1 MSDNLRQPLAPGSTI
16 GIMGGGQ
23 LGRMIALA
31 GAQLGYH
38 AVTFCESEE
47 EPATHVCK
55 DSVIAPYEDRAAQ
68 EKFISLVDVI
78 TFEFENVPADI
89 AAYLD
94 ANALVRPSPEILKI
108 AQDRILE
115 KSFLNNIGIETA
127 PWEPITDLAYTSK
140 IIEKT
145 GPKSIFKTARFGY
158 DGKGQ
163 EKVGTKEELDAAWL
177 AAGSVPAIVEGFV
190 DFQCEISVIIARD
203 TEGNTKCFD
212 VVENIHSHHILDKTI
227 APARVESQIAEA
239 ATAVAVKIASALS
252 LVGLIAVEM
261 FVTKDKR
268 IIVNEIAP
276 RPHNSGHWTIDACIT
291 SQFEQLVRVV
301 CGLPLGS
308 TQRHSNALMQNLIGE
323 DAERWHEV
331 TANNENKLHLYGKKT
346 VRSGRKMGHV
356 TRLLPL
362 SPDWQNQ
369 DIELAMSAMRPRT

>member
-1 MSDNLRQPLAPGSTI
+1 MGDDLREPLTPGSTI

-38 AVTFCESEE
+38 AVAFCESDE

-68 EKFISLVDVI
+68 KKFISLVDVI
-78 TFEFENVPADI
+78 TFEFENVPAEI

-115 KSFLNNIGIETA
+115 KTFLNNIGIETA
-127 PWEPITDLAYTSK
+127 PWEPITDLTNTSK
-140 IIEKT
+140 IIQKT
-145 GPKSIFKTARFGY
+145 GHESIFKTARFGY

-163 EKVGTKEELDAAWL
+163 EKICNKEELDAAWL

-190 DFQCEISVIIARD
+190 DFQCEVSVIIARD
-203 TEGNTKCFD
+203 SDGNTKCFD
-212 VVENIHSHHILDKTI
+212 VVENIHSNHILDKTI
-227 APARVESQIAEA
+227 APARVENQIAEA

-323 DAERWHEV
+323 DAERWYEV
-331 TANNENKLHLYGKKT
+331 AANNENKLHLYGKKT

-356 TRLLPL
+356 TRLLPP

-369 DIELAMSAMRPRT
+369 DIDLAMSIMRPRT

>member
-31 GAQLGYH
+31 GAQLGYQ
-38 AVTFCESEE
+38 AVAFCESEE

-127 PWEPITDLAYTSK
+127 PWEPITNLAYTSK

-145 GPKSIFKTARFGY
+145 GPKSIFKTARLGY

-163 EKVGTKEELDAAWL
+163 EKIDSKEELDAAWL
-177 AAGSVPAIVEGFV
+177 AACLLYTSP
-190 DFQCEISVIIARD
+190 SPRD
-203 TEGNTKCFD
+203 LST
-212 VVENIHSHHILDKTI
+212 SRM
-227 APARVESQIAEA
+227 PS
-239 ATAVAVKIASALS
+239 SA
-252 LVGLIAVEM
+252 
-261 FVTKDKR
+261 
-268 IIVNEIAP
+268 
-276 RPHNSGHWTIDACIT
+276 
-291 SQFEQLVRVV
+291 
-301 CGLPLGS
+301 
-308 TQRHSNALMQNLIGE
+308 
-323 DAERWHEV
+323 
-331 TANNENKLHLYGKKT
+331 
-346 VRSGRKMGHV
+346 
-356 TRLLPL
+356 
-362 SPDWQNQ
+362 
-369 DIELAMSAMRPRT
+369 

>member
-1 MSDNLRQPLAPGSTI
+1 MGDGLREPLAPGSTI
-16 GIMGGGQ
+16 GILGGGQ

-31 GAQLGYH
+31 GAQLGYQ
-38 AVTFCESEE
+38 AVTFCESAE

-55 DSVIAPYEDRAAQ
+55 DSVIAPYEDKAAQ
-68 EKFISLVDVI
+68 EKFMSLVDVI
-78 TFEFENVPADI
+78 TFEFENVPAEI

-115 KSFLNNIGIETA
+115 KTFLNSIGIATA
-127 PWEPITDLAYTSK
+127 PWEPITALTDTSK
-140 IIEKT
+140 IIQRT
-145 GPKSIFKTARFGY
+145 GRKSIFKTARFGY

-163 EKVGTKEELDAAWL
+163 ETICNKEELDAAWL

-190 DFQCEISVIIARD
+190 DFQCEVSVVIARD
-203 TEGNTKCFD
+203 IDGNTKCFD
-212 VVENIHSHHILDKTI
+212 VVENIHSNHILDKTI
-227 APARVESQIAEA
+227 APARVEHQIAEA

-252 LVGLIAVEM
+252 LQGLIAVEM

-268 IIVNEIAP
+268 IIVNELAP

-308 TQRHSNALMQNLIGE
+308 TQRHSNALMQNVIGE
-323 DAERWHEV
+323 DAERWYEV
-331 TANNENKLHLYGKKT
+331 FSHSENKLHLYGKNT
-346 VRSGRKMGHV
+346 IRSGRKMGHV
-356 TRLLPL
+356 TRLFPL
-362 SPDWQNQ
+362 SSDWQNQ
-369 DIELAMSAMRPRT
+369 DIELAMSFMKPPT